1 MHSTISNSSYLLACL
16 AACID
21 GGPVVPGA
29 NCAIVVNTIF
39 LRSSSE
45 LVPETTIESIKIE
58 MQDPETAQK
67 LETLL
72 VI

>member
-1 MHSTISNSSYLLACL
+1 MYSFLTLRTCL
-16 AACID
+16 TACIE

-29 NCAIVVNTIF
+29 NCAIVVNTVF

-45 LVPETTIESIKIE
+45 LVPESTIESIKIE

-67 LETLL
+67 LEILL